1 MKSRSLL
8 SIFLLFAAGC
18 AAPLSQFTSSPQ
30 QIRNI
35 SCVAVLPFEN
45 LSQNINAGPIVSDI
59 VSIKVMGIGDFSVMT
74 RTEVQDMLNSR
85 GIIFKSGIPV
95 SDASAIG
102 KILGVQAVFAGV
114 VTTYP
119 SGHTA
124 GGSGDNTVGFKMYFI
139 DVPTGNVLWT
149 GSGDFAPASPAD
161 GETIPYT
168 TVVQDGVTRLL
179 DQFHDSVNNS
189 SGSSDVV
196 CWNNPDQILAKLV
209 IDRNTPAAATA
220 PAYAGIVTTSTGALQ
235 AAANIPTA
243 NVSIINASRIPKLE
257 IKMGILLVKNKFN
270 VSNVISG
277 KKRMNK
283 TTIFYK
289 QKYYNQAVAIAKLLT
304 VQPELVQS
312 DSYNW
317 DITLF
322 IGNDMK

>member
-1 MKSRSLL
+1 MKLNSYFIIL
-8 SIFLLFAAGC
+8 FLLVAGC
-18 AAPLSQFTSSPQ
+18 AAPLSSFNSSPA
-30 QIRNI
+30 QIKNI

-45 LSQNINAGPIVSDI
+45 LSQNGNAGQIVSDI
-59 VSIKVMGIGDFSVMT
+59 VSVKVMGIGDFSVMT
-74 RTEVQDMLNSR
+74 RTEVQDMLNAR

-95 SDASAIG
+95 SDASVIG

-114 VTTYP
+114 VTSYP
-119 SGHTA
+119 SEHA
-124 GGSGDNTVGFKMYFI
+124 ADRNRNNTIGFKMYFI
-139 DVPTGNVLWT
+139 DVPSGSILWSGAGNFR
-149 GSGDFAPASPAD
+149 SASPPE

-168 TVVQDGVTRLL
+168 TVVQDGVTKLL
-179 DQFHDSVNNS
+179 DQFHSSVNNS

-209 IDRNTPAAATA
+209 IDRNTIAIA
-220 PAYAGIVTTSTGALQ
+220 PASAHAGTTPSATTATQ
-235 AAANIPTA
+235 VAANIPPA
-243 NVSIINASRIPKLE
+243 NVSIINASGIPKLE

-289 QKYYNQAVAIAKLLT
+289 QKFYNQAVAIVKLLP
-304 VQPELVQS
+304 VQPKLVQS

-322 IGNDMK
+322 IGSDMK